1 MPRRALA
8 LAPLALALL
17 LASPALGQEL
27 ITNGDF
33 TSGVSA
39 LDGARSVG
47 AFSSVRRSD
56 DTMLAFPGTKTTAL
70 QLLPGAEVAIN
81 AATSTHLREGWY
93 QISSSSTSAPTTRTP
108 AAARRPRRC
117 GSTYVTARARS
128 SRRGSTAS
136 RSAPRVTSGCT
147 TTSGCP
153 STASATRQRG

>member
-1 MPRRALA
+1 MPRCHA
-8 LAPLALALL
+8 LALALL
-17 LASPALGQEL
+17 LASPALGQDL

-81 AATSTHLREGWY
+81 AALSTHLREGWY
-93 QISSSSTSAPTTRTP
+93 QIKFFLYVSADYTYSGGGAWGSISDKSTNFTSTWPFGSG
-108 AAARRPRRC
+108 RRERSKVNRLIWNPWVC
-117 GSTYVTARARS
+117 GS
-128 SRRGSTAS
+128 
-136 RSAPRVTSGCT
+136 SGL
-147 TTSGCP
+147 SP
-153 STASATRQRG
+153 LM